1 MAQHLGADPSK
12 LENLKTNKNVMDQ
25 QINVARSELKNLRQ
39 QIQSLGHVHKKE
51 MEKIKDILKAPE
63 AFLLQEPPNLLEGK
77 SRSEPQQPS
86 SSLSQTSHTVD
97 FQIIG
102 YISSWFAEKK
112 GTPRQPGICKESTAK
127 LTLRKELFTNPEHT
141 LEGLGNFSHLWLIFH
156 FHKNEKGHVKAK
168 VAPPRLNGERVG
180 VFGTR
185 SPHRPSPIGLSL
197 VKIEKVQGASIYFS
211 GVDMVDGTP
220 VLDIKPYIP
229 HYDSPWC
236 INQEDDEDESTLNAG
251 LYREVATGS
260 SSEDEATFSAT
271 SFSPAPNT
279 PNRSISCREEPDG
292 EEDLP
297 GAAAVRSKPV
307 ACALAP
313 QTPTKSEAVQPT
325 VKVPSWIDQPPVV
338 RLNVRF
344 SERAVIQLVEN
355 SQDTKHMISAISSV
369 LREDPRS
376 VYLRDRWAN
385 HFYSFLIKDLSISC
399 KFDDRAKVVTVF
411 QVKPSKKCDTCG
423 EMEWQCAI
431 NAKCESK
438 KH

>member
-1 MAQHLGADPSK
+1 
-12 LENLKTNKNVMDQ
+12 MDQ

-51 MEKIKDILKAPE
+51 MEKIKDLLKAPE
-63 AFLLQEPPNLLEGK
+63 VFLLQEPPNLLDVRTK
-77 SRSEPQQPS
+77 SEQQQPS
-86 SSLSQTSHTVD
+86 LDPSPAEPPDTIS

-102 YISSWFAEKK
+102 HVSSWFTEKR
-112 GTPRQPGICKESTAK
+112 GTPRQPGVCKESMGK
-127 LTLRKELFTNPEHT
+127 LTLKKDLFTNPEHT
-141 LEGLGNFSHLWLIFH
+141 LDGLNNFSHLWLIFH
-156 FHKNEKGHVKAK
+156 FHKNLATHVKAK

-197 VKIEKVQGASIYFS
+197 VKIENIEGATILFS

-236 INQEDDEDESTLNAG
+236 LSQEDDDDEPTGSAG

-260 SSEDEATFSAT
+260 SSDEEANYLSPKNI
-271 SFSPAPNT
+271 PAPST
-279 PNRSISCREEPDG
+279 PNRSVSCREEPDG

-297 GAAAVRSKPV
+297 GAAAVGGKPV
-307 ACALAP
+307 VCTL
-313 QTPTKSEAVQPT
+313 TPAKNETQPT
-325 VKVPSWIDQPPVV
+325 VKVPSWIEQPPVV

-344 SERAVIQLVEN
+344 SERAVLQLVEN
-355 SQDTKHMISAISSV
+355 CHDTKHTISAISSV

-399 KFDDRAKVVTVF
+399 KFDDRAKIVTVF
-411 QVKPSKKCDTCG
+411 QVKPSKKCDLCG
-423 EMEWQCAI
+423 EMEWQCSI

-438 KH
+438 K